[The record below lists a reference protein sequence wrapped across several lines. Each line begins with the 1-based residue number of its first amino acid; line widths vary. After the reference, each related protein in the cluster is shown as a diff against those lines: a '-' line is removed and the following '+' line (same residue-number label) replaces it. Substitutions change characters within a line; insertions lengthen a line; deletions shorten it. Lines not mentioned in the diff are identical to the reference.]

1 MLLITGLSQKVYFV
15 VAVTITIMQIS
26 RYSTNQITLLVC
38 QAPLIVDTSSSNVRV
53 VIESTTGHHEACNQN
68 VFPSL
73 IRADSRGDTIL
84 LYCRQETL
92 QDSLGSVV
100 GRCSQVKDEPWKPIN
115 TTMHN
120 HSPST
125 NMKKKVLLNHFLAEV
140 ALKHTQCENNMWQS
154 TTFRLRP

>member
-1 MLLITGLSQKVYFV
+1 MLLITSLSQKVYFV

-26 RYSTNQITLLVC
+26 RNSTNQITLLVC
-38 QAPLIVDTSSSNVRV
+38 QAPLILDTSSSNVRV

-84 LYCRQETL
+84 LYSRQETL

-100 GRCSQVKDEPWKPIN
+100 GRCSQVKDEP
-115 TTMHN
+115 
-120 HSPST
+120 
-125 NMKKKVLLNHFLAEV
+125 
-140 ALKHTQCENNMWQS
+140 
-154 TTFRLRP
+154 